1 MRTVKEG
8 SFRLFFTSS
17 QGMQKKKKN
26 STGIKRVVKN
36 ADQKELVTLTKF
48 STCKKCGND

>member
-17 QGMQKKKKN
+17 QGMQKKKN